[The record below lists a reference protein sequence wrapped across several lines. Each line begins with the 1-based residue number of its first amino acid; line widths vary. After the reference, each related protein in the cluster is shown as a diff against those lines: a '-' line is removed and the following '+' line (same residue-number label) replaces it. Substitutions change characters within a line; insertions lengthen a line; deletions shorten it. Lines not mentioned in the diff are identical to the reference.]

1 MRLVTCHDCHHGVSR
16 TGPLLGWW
24 PQVVSGQAGL
34 GWAGLG
40 WAGPGCAGLG
50 WAGLAENL
58 RTGRVKSNHQSK
70 CCKHLSTPI
79 TFHKIRFPSIHHLP
93 SSCHSCSSYQ
103 SCCLYHPSYC
113 SLTQILFFLRI
124 SQFQF
129 SVFILREKMLWPHHE
144 MYFIMLPSAGWVA
157 AS

>member
-1 MRLVTCHDCHHGVSR
+1 MGPDWCDIQNPVIICPSPAHRR
-16 TGPLLGWW
+16 TGPIVPHFTSFKTWTK
-24 PQVVSGQAGL
+24 P
-34 GWAGLG
+34 
-40 WAGPGCAGLG
+40 G
-50 WAGLAENL
+50 WAGLAGNL

-103 SCCLYHPSYC
+103 SCCLYHPGYC

-157 AS
+157 ASWQL

>member
-1 MRLVTCHDCHHGVSR
+1 MIFKTLSLSAPVQPRGGRDPQCHILHHSK
-16 TGPLLGWW
+16 LG
-24 PQVVSGQAGL
+24 QSQAGL

-40 WAGPGCAGLG
+40 WAGLAG
-50 WAGLAENL
+50 NL

>member
-1 MRLVTCHDCHHGVSR
+1 MWYSKPCHYLPRSSPEEDGTHSATFYIIQNLDKAR
-16 TGPLLGWW
+16 
-24 PQVVSGQAGL
+24 L

-40 WAGPGCAGLG
+40 WAGLAG
-50 WAGLAENL
+50 NL

-157 AS
+157 ASWQL